1 MKTDLKVGD
10 VKVVEVKRTGING
23 EGIAYYKKLAIF
35 IDQAIPEEL
44 VEVKITNITR
54 NFAEA
59 ELIKIQR
66 RSSERTI
73 PFCKYYDK
81 CGGCNI
87 QHMNYNYQL
96 DQKREILV
104 QSIRR
109 YTELDPRRFEIFQ
122 TLGSK
127 DVKHYRNKA
136 SLPVRYNGLNTVVG
150 MFMPNSN
157 KLVHINDC
165 PIQKQQVNKII
176 DDVVKLLDK
185 HNVIAYNDKDNR
197 GMIRYLVVR
206 YSEYE
211 KKAQVTFIFN
221 KISNRLENLAKD
233 TIALDLVSSVYYD
246 INSDIDTVGIFKDSL
261 TKVEG
266 NDTITEKIGD
276 TLFNL
281 YPNSFLQL
289 NTSQIENLYE
299 QVRKAAK
306 LSGKEVVLDA
316 YSGAG
321 TIGIYLS
328 KYANKIV
335 GIDNSKE
342 SITNAQE
349 NLTLNNITNAS
360 YIEGDVTKTFSK
372 LVREGFRPDVVI
384 VDPPRVGLT
393 DEFMDT
399 LLEIKPEKIVYVS
412 CNPSTLA
419 KNIDILSEQ
428 YKVKYIQP
436 FDMFPNTPQVESITL
451 LTK

>member
-10 VKVVEVKRTGING
+10 IKVVEVKRTGING

-35 IDQAIPEEL
+35 VDGAIPEEL
-44 VEVKITNITR
+44 VEIKITFITR

-59 ELIKIQR
+59 ELIKVQR
-66 RSSERTI
+66 KSTERAL
-73 PFCKYYDK
+73 PFCKFYNK

-96 DQKREILV
+96 VQKREILF

-109 YTELDPRRFEIFQ
+109 YTELDPRKFEIFD
-122 TLGSK
+122 TIGSK
-127 DVKHYRNKA
+127 DIKHYRNKA

-165 PIQKQQVNKII
+165 PIQKKEVNQII
-176 DDVVKLLDK
+176 NEVIKLLDK
-185 HNVIAYNDKDNR
+185 HNVIAYNDRDNR
-197 GMIRYLVVR
+197 GMIRFLVVR

-233 TIALDLVSSVYYD
+233 THALEYVSSVYYD
-246 INSDIDTVGIFKDSL
+246 INTDIDTVGIFKDNL
-261 TKVEG
+261 TKLIG
-266 NDTITEKIGD
+266 DDTITEKIGD
-276 TLFNL
+276 TLFKL

-299 QVRKAAK
+299 QVKKAAR

-328 KYANKIV
+328 KYASEVI

-342 SITNAQE
+342 SIANAKD
-349 NLTLNNITNAS
+349 NLELNNINNAT
-360 YIEGDVTKTFSK
+360 YIEGDVTDTFTR
-372 LVREGFRPDVVI
+372 LVNDGFKPDVVI
-384 VDPPRVGLT
+384 IDPPRVGLT
-393 DEFMDT
+393 DEFMET
-399 LLEIKPEKIVYVS
+399 LLRVQPERIVYVS

-419 KNIDILSEQ
+419 KNIDVLNEL